1 MVMMFK
7 AIIFD
12 MDGTLSETED
22 TRRRAFSPDNVEFPA
37 LCAACTETPR

>member
-1 MVMMFK
+1 MMLK

-22 TRRRAFSPDNVEFPA
+22 TRRRAFSSENVDFPA
-37 LCAACTETPR
+37 LYAAFTETLR

>member
-1 MVMMFK
+1 MMLK

-22 TRRRAFSPDNVEFPA
+22 THRKAFSLDNVDFPA
-37 LCAACTETPR
+37 LYAAFTETSR